1 MQNISLSKHLFK
13 IIFSL
18 IFLLTVVS
26 VTAQTPSGFNLVAYE
41 GFDYTSGTSLLN
53 ANGGAGWS
61 SSWVKTYN
69 QEYLKISATG
79 FTYSGLTT
87 SGLKADFDA
96 TCYGGTCN
104 QIAAIGRSFPL
115 QDRGVVYFQFI
126 SVFEANGG
134 FGTPTIRLYNGAVL
148 TGVIGAQSGSLM
160 SICSPSANLSSS
172 SASLSAQNMVIVRID
187 YNLNKTDMWVN
198 PNLST
203 FNYSNPPISDASAT
217 SFAPAFDKL
226 DINIRS
232 GSIDEISIF
241 AQPTTAPTNI
251 SGTASV
257 CAGTSTTLTSS
268 GGSTGTD
275 GVDVWYEGSCG
286 GDAFHEGFNTQPTVT
301 YQTTVNSNLN
311 GILNVTTTSVDPEIE
326 MYNLGSFDPTVYK
339 YINFRYR
346 VVSGTAGEA
355 QMFFLN
361 STDVIATGSKYL
373 SKTLVSDNQWHTVSV
388 DMSTHA
394 LWATGGNIT
403 GIRYD
408 YATLSGATLD
418 LDFIELSAAPIIGT
432 GSSITVAPT
441 ATTTYYANRKGYNVN
456 SSCISQAVT
465 VNALPV
471 PSFTTQAG
479 AIVVINTDVTYT
491 TQPGQTN
498 YIWTIPG
505 VVNTNYTI
513 TSGGTSSDN
522 TLVLKWLTNGSKI
535 VSINYSN
542 TNNCS
547 GAIATSSNSVIVRN
561 NGISINGSKISNPS
575 VSIDSNGKIGSGKSI
590 SSYGELMDSPL
601 PPPKVVGE
609 TYQGGTIFYLS
620 ASGSDGI
627 QHGLIRTGIY
637 ASNVSYN
644 TVIST
649 TIPNA
654 NTAVLNGYSDWR
666 LPNFT
671 EAQKICQTGAGFG
684 MMMSSTP
691 NGANI
696 DIVWDNSCVVSNITK
711 TYAAANFKVV
721 LVRSF

>member
-26 VTAQTPSGFNLVAYE
+26 VTAQTPSSFNLVAYE
-41 GFDYTSGTSLLN
+41 GFDYSSGTSLLN
-53 ANGGAGWS
+53 ANGGSGWS
-61 SSWVKTYN
+61 GAWSKSYMDRFLKT
-69 QEYLKISATG
+69 STSG
-79 FTYSGLTT
+79 FLYSGLTT
-87 SGLKADFDA
+87 TGLKAEFNS
-96 TCYGGTCN
+96 TCSGTCN
-104 QIAAIGRSFPL
+104 DIASLGRSFPL
-115 QDRGVVYFQFI
+115 QEEGVVYFQFI
-126 SVFEANGG
+126 SAFEADAGG
-134 FGTPTIRLYNGAVL
+134 GTPTIRLFNGANL
-148 TGVIGAQSGSLM
+148 TGVIGAQTGSLM
-160 SICSPSANLSSS
+160 SICSPSENLSSS
-172 SASLSAQNMVIVRID
+172 TASLSAQNLVIVRID
-187 YNLNKTDMWVN
+187 HNLNKTEMWVN
-198 PNLST
+198 PDLSN
-203 FNYSNPPISDASAT
+203 FDYSNPVSPSAT
-217 SFAPAFDKL
+217 ATGFAPAFDNFG
-226 DINIRS
+226 IFIRS
-232 GSIDEISIF
+232 GSIDEIAIF
-241 AQPTTAPTNI
+241 SKISPPTNI
-251 SGTASV
+251 SGTASI
-257 CAGTSTTLTSS
+257 CAGDSTTLTAS
-268 GGSTGTD
+268 GGTSNSD
-275 GVDVWYEGSCG
+275 IVDLWYEGSCG

-301 YQTTVNSNLN
+301 YQTTVNSNAN

-326 MYNLGSFDPTVYK
+326 MYNKGSFDPTIYK

-361 STDVIATGSKYL
+361 STDVTATESKYL
-373 SKTLVSDNQWHTVSV
+373 SKTLISDNQWHTVSV
-388 DMSTHA
+388 DMSIHA

-456 SSCISQAVT
+456 TSCISQAVT

-471 PSFTTQAG
+471 PSFTAQAG
-479 AIVVINTDVTYT
+479 ATVVINTDVTYT

-505 VVNTNYTI
+505 VINTNYTI

-522 TLVLKWLTNGSKI
+522 TLVLKWLTKGSKI
-535 VSINYSN
+535 VSINYTN
-542 TNNCS
+542 INNCT
-547 GAIATSSNSVIVRN
+547 GVIATSSNSVIARN
-561 NGISINGSKISNPS
+561 NGISINGNKISNPA

-590 SSYGELMDSPL
+590 SSNGELMDSPL
-601 PPPKVVGE
+601 PPLKVVGE

-620 ASGSDGI
+620 ATGSDGI
-627 QHGLIRTGIY
+627 QHGLIRTGIH

-644 TVIST
+644 TVIGT

-654 NTAVLNGYSDWR
+654 NTAVLNGYSNWR

-696 DIVWDNSCVVSNITK
+696 DIVWDNSCSISNITK
-711 TYAAANFKVV
+711 TYASTNFKVV